1 MRWGEHEEAA
11 MQVTKLRV
19 ANELG
24 PVPAGR
30 YFEQLAQNLRV
41 ANAANEARRAREEA
55 REEKLEAR
63 YRRASASRAGPT
75 LTHRAYEQ
83 HAMM

>member
-1 MRWGEHEEAA
+1 

-30 YFEQLAQNLRV
+30 YFEQLAQSLRV
-41 ANAANEARRAREEA
+41 ANAANEAQRAQEEA
-55 REEKLEAR
+55 REQKLEAR
-63 YRRASASRAGPT
+63 YRRASASRARPMPT
-75 LTHRAYEQ
+75 RPAYE

>member
-1 MRWGEHEEAA
+1 

-30 YFEQLAQNLRV
+30 YFEHITQNLRA
-41 ANAANEARRAREEA
+41 ANAANEAQRAREEE
-55 REEKLEAR
+55 REQRLEAR
-63 YRRASASRAGPT
+63 YRRASASRPRPMPT
-75 LTHRAYEQ
+75 RPAYE

>member
-1 MRWGEHEEAA
+1 

-30 YFEQLAQNLRV
+30 YFEQLAQNLRA
-41 ANAANEARRAREEA
+41 ANAAQEARRVHEEA
-55 REEKLEAR
+55 REQKLEAR
-63 YRRASASRAGPT
+63 YRRASASRARPMPT
-75 LTHRAYEQ
+75 RPAYKH